1 VAVRGL
7 LGKDEALKM
16 AGRVIDAS
24 PGDMTEV
31 LIRGGVSRLTRF
43 SDNYIHQNV
52 SDSGHSLTVKV
63 IFGKK
68 IGTASTNSLDED
80 AVKDAIEAAT
90 RVAELQKP
98 NEDFEGIPGPE
109 PIPDVN
115 TFFDSTYEFSPLDR
129 AMGVKAI
136 TERAAAKGFKAAG
149 AYSTGASELC
159 IANSL
164 GVRAYNRSTQAH
176 LRTVVMSDTGS
187 GYADALATDVKDID
201 PGLVARTAVEKC
213 EASQNPQVVPAG
225 EYEVILEPRAVAD
238 LLSYLV
244 RGGFSASAVREGRSF
259 LAGRLGEKIFT
270 HLFSFWDDGLDPRG
284 FPMPFDLEGVPKEKV
299 IMVDKGVAKG
309 LLYDW
314 KSAKKEG
321 KRSTGHGGFGG
332 WGPMA
337 ANLFMA
343 PGDSTVE
350 EMIKNTKRGILVTR
364 FHYTN
369 MAHPMKVLVTG
380 MTRDGT
386 FLVEDGKVTKP
397 VKNFRF
403 TESAL
408 KVFGT
413 MDMVGKELHR
423 SGRSVVPA
431 IHVPAFT
438 FTGVTEF

>member
-270 HLFSFWDDGLDPRG
+270 DLFSFWDDGLDPRG

>member
-1 VAVRGL
+1 MRGL

-270 HLFSFWDDGLDPRG
+270 DLFSFWDDGLDPRG

>member
-1 VAVRGL
+1 VRGL

-109 PIPDVN
+109 PIPEVN

-270 HLFSFWDDGLDPRG
+270 DLFSFWDDGLDPRG

>member
-1 VAVRGL
+1 MAVRGL

>member
-1 VAVRGL
+1 MRAL
-7 LGKDEALKM
+7 LGEDEALKI
-16 AGRVIDAS
+16 ADRVIAAS

-68 IGTASTNSLDED
+68 IGMASTNSLDED

-98 NEDFEGIPGPE
+98 NEDFEGIPEPL
-109 PIPDVN
+109 PIPEVN
-115 TFFDSTYEFSPLDR
+115 TFFDSTFEFSPLDR
-129 AMGVKAI
+129 ALGVKAI
-136 TERAAAKGFKAAG
+136 TDAAAAKGFKAAG
-149 AYSTGASELC
+149 AYATSASELC
-159 IANSL
+159 VANSL
-164 GVRAYNRSTQAH
+164 GVRAYNPSTSAH

-187 GYADALATDVKDID
+187 GYADALATDVRDID
-201 PGLVARTAVEKC
+201 PALVAKTAVAKC
-213 EASQNPQVVPAG
+213 ESSQNPEVVPAG

-238 LLSYLV
+238 MLSYLV
-244 RGGFSASAVREGRSF
+244 RGGFTASAVREGRSY
-259 LAGRLGEKIFT
+259 LTGKLGEKLFT
-270 HLFSFWDDGLDPRG
+270 DLFSLWDDGLDPRG
-284 FPMPFDLEGVPKEKV
+284 FPMPFDLEGVPKQKV
-299 IMVDKGVAKG
+299 VMVDKGVVKD
-309 LLYDW
+309 LLYDY

-321 KRSTGHGGFGG
+321 KKSTGHGGFGG
-332 WGPMA
+332 WGAMA

-343 PGDSTVE
+343 PGGSTVE
-350 EMIKNTKRGILVTR
+350 EMIKNTKRGILITR

-386 FLVEDGKVTKP
+386 FLVENGKVTKP

-423 SGRSVVPA
+423 AGRAVVPA
-431 IHVPAFT
+431 IHVPAFN

>member
-1 VAVRGL
+1 MRGL